1 MPRNETCV
9 CASAFRTCCER
20 WSAHWRQ
27 RARDCCGYLR
37 CRVWLLQMRLPSAC
51 AAHAGALCIGR
62 FEELSANVYLPLP
75 SEASLLFTFDLAV
88 TVAHQEQVLAKE
100 SGLQALLTAF
110 KDGYA

>member
-1 MPRNETCV
+1 M
-9 CASAFRTCCER
+9 
-20 WSAHWRQ
+20 
-27 RARDCCGYLR
+27 
-37 CRVWLLQMRLPSAC
+37 
-51 AAHAGALCIGR
+51 
-62 FEELSANVYLPLP
+62 YLPLP

>member
-1 MPRNETCV
+1 MVYRHIGH
-9 CASAFRTCCER
+9 S
-20 WSAHWRQ
+20 Q
-27 RARDCCGYLR
+27 RALPGLLR
-37 CRVWLLQMRLPSAC
+37 LPPVSTAVWLLRMRLGCLRLVPPMLSGAC
-51 AAHAGALCIGR
+51 CIGR

>member
-1 MPRNETCV
+1 MR
-9 CASAFRTCCER
+9 ASAASHMTAVSGGRHIGH
-20 WSAHWRQ
+20 SQ
-27 RARDCCGYLR
+27 RALPGLLR
-37 CRVWLLQMRLPSAC
+37 LPPVSSVAAADAAGLPSAC
-51 AAHAGALCIGR
+51 AAHAGACCIGR

>member
-1 MPRNETCV
+1 MPRDETCV
-9 CASAFRTCCER
+9 
-20 WSAHWRQ
+20 
-27 RARDCCGYLR
+27 RARRFAACGCAVVGWRVRAIATRTSVSSVAADAAAFGL
-37 CRVWLLQMRLPSAC
+37 CR
-51 AAHAGALCIGR
+51 HAGAFCIGR

>member
-1 MPRNETCV
+1 ML
-9 CASAFRTCCER
+9 S
-20 WSAHWRQ
+20 
-27 RARDCCGYLR
+27 G
-37 CRVWLLQMRLPSAC
+37 AC
-51 AAHAGALCIGR
+51 CIGR